1 MSGERSDD
9 RSRPSLDEV
18 LGAVRRNLQA
28 GSLGDSLSCGPFTLL
43 QLLGEGGVAQV
54 FAACRAG
61 ADPSPTHAVKLMRPG
76 IDSEELLARF
86 DRERSLLERLDHP
99 GIIRVTDAGIHA
111 SGSPWL
117 AMPLVH
123 GPAITVAA
131 DVARLD
137 LQARL
142 KLFISMVKA
151 IAAAH
156 GEGIIHRDLKPANI
170 LVEPVER
177 KLQVR
182 VIDFGLARAVSDAG
196 RLTPSGV
203 SHRMGTP
210 DYMAP
215 EQWALGLAA
224 CDARADVFALGI
236 ILGELMSGCLP
247 RAIPATAE
255 PTPTAKPARH
265 RTAPSPVIS
274 PTAALDALM
283 QREPSSARE
292 HARRRSLSLRQ
303 LRATLAPVD
312 GIVEQ
317 LTAAEPD
324 RRPANA
330 QAVLDLL

>member
-1 MSGERSDD
+1 MSADD
-9 RSRPSLDEV
+9 RMDQSLDAL
-18 LGAVRRNLQA
+18 LGAVRRDLRTGGLGQA
-28 GSLGDSLSCGPFTLL
+28 LACGPFTLL
-43 QLLGEGGVAQV
+43 HMLGEGGVAQV
-54 FAACRAG
+54 FAASRAG
-61 ADPSPTHAVKLMRPG
+61 AAAEPTHAVKLMRAG
-76 IDSEELLARF
+76 LDSEELLARF
-86 DRERSLLERLDHP
+86 DRERALLERLDHP
-99 GIIRVTDAGIHA
+99 GIVKVGDAGIHS
-111 SGSPWL
+111 SGSPWF

-123 GPAITVAA
+123 GPAITIAA
-131 DVARLD
+131 DLARLD
-137 LQARL
+137 LPARL
-142 KLFISMVKA
+142 KLFAQAVQA
-151 IAAAH
+151 VAAAH
-156 GEGIIHRDLKPANI
+156 GAGIIHRDLKPANI

-203 SHRMGTP
+203 AHRMGTP

-247 RAIPATAE
+247 RATPATSE
-255 PTPTAKPARH
+255 PTPTAKPARP
-265 RTAPSPVIS
+265 RPAPSPVIS
-274 PTAALDALM
+274 PTAGLDALM
-283 QREPSSARE
+283 QREPSKARDL
-292 HARRRSLSLRQ
+292 ARRRSLSLRQ
-303 LRATLAPVD
+303 LRAALTPVD